1 MEAIKTYAELTELEI
16 KKLRVPAGTT
26 VEDYK
31 NFSVC
36 YNKKGELIRVS
47 VGEFSDKKSEQV
59 KEEWDKPNAMDFAI
73 VKAGKTQPRQMKIF
87 TDEERK
93 AIRKEWLKK

>member
-16 KKLRVPAGTT
+16 KKLRVPAGTA

-47 VGEFSDKKSEQV
+47 VGEFSNKKSEQV
-59 KEEWDKPNAMDFAI
+59 KEEWNKPDAMDYAL
-73 VKAGKTQPRQMKIF
+73 VKAGKTKPRQMKIF
-87 TDEERK
+87 TTEQRK
-93 AIRKEWLKK
+93 AIRETWLKK

>member
-16 KKLRVPAGTT
+16 KKLRVPAGTV

-47 VGEFSDKKSEQV
+47 VGEFSDRKREQV
-59 KEEWDKPNAMDFAI
+59 KEEWNKPDAMDYAL
-73 VKAGKTQPRQMKIF
+73 VKAGKTQPRQMKVF
-87 TDEERK
+87 TTEQRK
-93 AIRKEWLKK
+93 AIRETWLKK

>member
-1 MEAIKTYAELTELEI
+1 MPVVNTL
-16 KKLRVPAGTT
+16 
-26 VEDYK
+26 EDYK
-31 NFSVC
+31 NFSFF
-36 YNKKGELIRVS
+36 YNKNGELFSVS

-59 KEEWDKPNAMDFAI
+59 KEEWDKPNAMDFAL

-87 TDEERK
+87 TDEQRK

>member
-47 VGEFSDKKSEQV
+47 VGEFSDKK
-59 KEEWDKPNAMDFAI
+59 K
-73 VKAGKTQPRQMKIF
+73 
-87 TDEERK
+87 
-93 AIRKEWLKK
+93 

>member
-59 KEEWDKPNAMDFAI
+59 KEEWDKPNGMDFAL
-73 VKAGKTQPRQMKIF
+73 VKAGKTPPRQMKIF

>member
-16 KKLRVPAGTT
+16 KKLRVPAGTV

-47 VGEFSDKKSEQV
+47 VGEFSDRKSEQV
-59 KEEWDKPNAMDFAI
+59 KEEWNKPDAMDYAL
-73 VKAGKTQPRQMKIF
+73 VKAGKTKPRQMKIF
-87 TDEERK
+87 TNEQRK
-93 AIRKEWLKK
+93 AIRTEWLKK

>member
-1 MEAIKTYAELTELEI
+1 MEAIKTYAGLTELEI
-16 KKLRVPAGTT
+16 KKLRVPAGTV

-47 VGEFSDKKSEQV
+47 VGEFSDRKSEQV
-59 KEEWDKPNAMDFAI
+59 KEEWNKPDAMDYAL
-73 VKAGKTQPRQMKIF
+73 VKAGKTHPRQMKVF
-87 TDEERK
+87 TTEQRK
-93 AIRKEWLKK
+93 AIRETWLKK

>member
-16 KKLRVPAGTT
+16 KKLRVPAGTV

-36 YNKKGELIRVS
+36 YNKKRELIRVS
-47 VGEFSDKKSEQV
+47 VGEFSDRKSEQV
-59 KEEWDKPNAMDFAI
+59 KEEWNKPDAMDYAL
-73 VKAGKTQPRQMKIF
+73 VKAGKTQSRQMKVF
-87 TDEERK
+87 TTEQRK
-93 AIRKEWLKK
+93 AIRETWLKK